1 MRMLGG
7 NVGWPLILQLAAS
20 ACKWPYCRTPMH
32 APDTNAAARLRIAH
46 VILSHGF
53 AGSERSTAESCAA
66 QCVAHDVLVVI
77 RHDHRN
83 RSGASIRAHL
93 DPRVTVL
100 EIPGRWFTQRRLC
113 RALRDWRPDVVH
125 AHLRRATRLLAR
137 CRIDAAR
144 VSTLHLGINGPQ
156 FLDMDALVCISPWQL
171 DTIPPGYRGR
181 ALLIRNS
188 LVPHARQSP
197 ERIAAL
203 RAEMGAAPGE
213 FLIGG
218 VGRLAKSKGWDVLLR
233 AFAAAALPDARV
245 ALLGEG
251 RERPRLKRLAGPRVR
266 LLGFRPDAKDYYQAF
281 DLFVCPS
288 RREPMGRVILEA
300 LDAGIPVVAAAADG
314 PKEILAEYPGELVP
328 IDDVPALAAALRRAH
343 AARAGFQPVD
353 VSAHHLERV
362 SAEMI
367 ELYRDAIARRRMLRD

>member
-1 MRMLGG
+1 MH
-7 NVGWPLILQLAAS
+7 AS
-20 ACKWPYCRTPMH
+20 AAN
-32 APDTNAAARLRIAH
+32 APARLRIAH
-46 VILSHGF
+46 VILSRGF

-66 QCVAHDVLVVI
+66 QCTAHDVLLVI
-77 RHDHRN
+77 RRDHRS
-83 RSGASIRAHL
+83 RSGASIRDHL
-93 DPRVTVL
+93 DPRVAVL

-113 RALRDWRPDVVH
+113 RVLHAWRPEVVH
-125 AHLRRATRLLAR
+125 AHLRRATRLLSR

-171 DTIPPGYRGR
+171 GTIPPGYRGR
-181 ALLIRNS
+181 AVLIRNS
-188 LVPHARQSP
+188 LVPHPRQSP

-218 VGRLAKSKGWDVLLR
+218 VGRLAQSKGWDVLLR
-233 AFAAAALPDARV
+233 AFAAAALPDARL
-245 ALLGEG
+245 ALIGEG
-251 RERPRLKRLAGPRVR
+251 RERARLERLAGPRVR

-300 LDAGIPVVAAAADG
+300 LDAGVPVVAAAAEG
-314 PKEILAEYPGELVP
+314 PQEILAEYPGDLVP
-328 IDDVPALAAALRRAH
+328 IGDVAALAAALRRAH
-343 AARAGFQPVD
+343 AERSGFRPVD
-353 VSAHHLERV
+353 VSAHHLDRV
-362 SAEMI
+362 AAELVA
-367 ELYRDAIARRRMLRD
+367 LYREVIARRQGSSVAPIR